1 MLQFIKQ
8 LQQNKEDNKLKD
20 AVERITVL
28 EESNQKLV
36 EEIQSLSDMLEKTVE
51 KLYTIS
57 SVNMQLISDMQI
69 IYDLLNQAA
78 GSVFDYEERDMLEEY
93 GMWYCSKDDDDLPN

>member
-1 MLQFIKQ
+1 VLQFIKR
-8 LQQNKEDNKLKD
+8 LQKNRGDNKLKD
-20 AVERITVL
+20 AIERIAAL

-36 EEIQSLSDMLEKTVE
+36 EEVRTLSDMLEKTVE

-57 SVNMQLISDMQI
+57 SANMQLISDMQI

-78 GSVFDYEERDMLEEY
+78 GSVFDYEEQDLYEEY
-93 GMWYCSKDDDDLPN
+93 GMWYCNKDDDDLPN